1 MQTCTICF
9 EEVSLTTEAHIDGCD
24 HTYCVGCIEK
34 WVADVE
40 NSCPQC
46 KAKVN
51 KIITKDIA
59 GKNVEKEVG
68 EKKQVYDPFEN
79 TSCQTCTERIEPQN
93 LTGIR

>member
-1 MQTCTICF
+1 MVTCTICF
-9 EEVSLTTEAHIDGCD
+9 DEVSLKTEAHIDGCD
-24 HTYCVGCIEK
+24 HIYCKDCIEK
-34 WVADVE
+34 WVAEVE

-59 GKNVEKEVG
+59 GKNVVKEIG

-79 TSCQTCTERIEPQN
+79 LRCQACAHRIEP
-93 LTGIR
+93 